1 MLPTLL
7 TNETRSCTV
16 LVIFH
21 ECPELLQSVQLARL
35 VVSECLSLEVPVEVR
50 AEFLLKAVTVESEQT
65 LETVSATRNISVEI

>member
-1 MLPTLL
+1 MRQ
-7 TNETRSCTV
+7 EAV

-50 AEFLLKAVTVESEQT
+50 PEFLLKAVTVKSEQT
-65 LETVSATRNISVEI
+65 LQTISARGNISQEI